1 MRCIVHRDQNIY
13 QCSLEFQILDEYL
26 AYIEGSLSVTLQ
38 DVVSRLHNKEEHIE
52 YDDGQTFGYHF
63 DGLVLPDSA
72 PMIVSRFLYNNY
84 FLSLWATYETGLKE
98 IAMFL
103 SLALGLDNFEEYKAK
118 KGKKKKNIIVE
129 IFKYFRDVCNISMPT
144 INHVNQQ
151 YLNNLYMLRNT
162 MAHANG
168 RIKDISSS
176 KRNKELLKW
185 ILKQPEIIVSENNW
199 ILLNNK
205 FDRGIYGELSCSF
218 EKLYHLA
225 YERAPNVAPRPVN
238 IFVCH
243 Y

>member
-1 MRCIVHRDQNIY
+1 MRCIIHRDQYIY

-26 AYIEGSLSVTLQ
+26 AYIEGSLSITLQ

-52 YDDGQTFGYHF
+52 CDDGQTFGYHF

-72 PMIVSRFLYNNY
+72 PEIVSRFLYNNY

-103 SLALGLDNFEEYKAK
+103 SLALDLDNFDEYKAK
-118 KGKKKKNIIVE
+118 KKKKKNFVIE
-129 IFKYFRDVCNISMPT
+129 IFKYLQDVCNISMPT
-144 INHVNQQ
+144 KNHVNQQ
-151 YLNNLYMLRNT
+151 YLNNLYLLRNAI
-162 MAHANG
+162 AHGNG

-176 KRNKELLKW
+176 KTNKELSKW
-185 ILKQPEIIVSENNW
+185 ILKQPEIIVSANNW
-199 ILLNNK
+199 ILLSNK
-205 FDRGIYGELSCSF
+205 FDRWIYGELSSSF

-225 YERAPNVAPRPVN
+225 YERAPDIAPRPVN
-238 IFVCH
+238 SFVWH

>member
-1 MRCIVHRDQNIY
+1 MRCIGHRDQNIY

-38 DVVSRLHNKEEHIE
+38 GVVSRLHNKEEYIE
-52 YDDGQTFGYHF
+52 CDDGQTFGYHF

-72 PMIVSRFLYNNY
+72 AMIFSRFLYNNY

-103 SLALGLDNFEEYKAK
+103 SMALGLDNFEEYKVK
-118 KGKKKKNIIVE
+118 KGRKYFSID
-129 IFKYFRDVCNISMPT
+129 IFKYLKDVCNIGMPT

-151 YLNNLYMLRNT
+151 YLNNLYRLRNAI
-162 MAHANG
+162 AHGNG

-176 KRNKELLKW
+176 KRNEELSKW

-205 FDRGIYGELSCSF
+205 FDRGIYGELSSSF
-218 EKLYHLA
+218 EKLYRLA
-225 YERAPNVAPRPVN
+225 YERAPDVAPRPVN